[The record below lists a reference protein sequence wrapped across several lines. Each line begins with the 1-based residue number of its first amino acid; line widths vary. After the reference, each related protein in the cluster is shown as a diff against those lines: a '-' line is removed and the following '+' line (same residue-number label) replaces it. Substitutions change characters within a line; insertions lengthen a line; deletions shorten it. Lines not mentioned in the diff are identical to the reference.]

1 MTLLTTTK
9 ISVSQFKHKDVL
21 PGAWLVVGLLSFVG
35 TLNYLDRT
43 TITTM
48 RDSIMASIPIT
59 NAQFG
64 LLTSVFLWVYGFS
77 SPFVGF
83 LADRF
88 SKSKVVIISLI
99 VWSLATFLTGFSTTF
114 DELLATR
121 ILMGISEA
129 SYIPASLALI
139 MDYHRGSTRS
149 LATGINMIGLMVGSS
164 LGFLGGWIAEKHNW
178 NVAFHLFGIIGIVYS
193 LLLIFVLRD
202 APKGRLT
209 EEDIRKRQ
217 KMRFSDALKS
227 LLRRRSF
234 ILMII
239 FWALLGVVG
248 WLIVGWLPSYFQDH
262 FNLSQSIAGL
272 YATGFLY
279 PSGIVG
285 LLLGGFVADRW
296 NKHNSRGRILTPVI
310 GLCVAAPSI
319 FIASYTGVLPLAILF
334 FIVYFLSRTFTDAN
348 LMPILSMVAESNHR
362 ATGYGILNL
371 FATVVGGIGIYV
383 GGALKDSD
391 VGFNV
396 VFQCASVLLL
406 VCAGLLYFVKPG
418 IIKAD
423 G

>member
-1 MTLLTTTK
+1 MMLSSATH
-9 ISVSQFKHKDVL
+9 ISLGEPVKKDIL
-21 PGAWLVVGLLSFVG
+21 PGAWLVVALLSFVG

-48 RDSIMASIPIT
+48 RDSIMTSIPMN

-64 LLTSVFLWVYGFS
+64 LLTSVFLWIYGFS

-99 VWSLATFLTGFSTTF
+99 VWSLATMLTGFSKTF

-139 MDYHRGSTRS
+139 MDYHKGSTRS
-149 LATGINMIGLMVGSS
+149 LATGINMVGLMVGSS
-164 LGFLGGWIAEKHNW
+164 LGFLGGWIAEKHTW
-178 NVAFHLFGIIGIVYS
+178 NLAFHIFGVIGIVYS

-202 APKGRLT
+202 APKNTLT
-209 EEDIRKRQ
+209 PEEKQ
-217 KMRFSDALKS
+217 VKKKMRFFDALKS
-227 LLRRRSF
+227 LLSRRSY

-239 FWALLGVVG
+239 FWALLGIVG

-262 FNLSQSIAGL
+262 FNLSQSLAGL
-272 YATGFLY
+272 YATGFIY

-296 NKHNSRGRILTPVI
+296 NKLNPRGRILTPVI

-319 FIASYTGVLPLAILF
+319 FIASYTSILPLAIAF

-348 LMPILSMVAESNHR
+348 LMPILSMVADANHR

-371 FATVVGGIGIYV
+371 FATIVGGIGIYA

-391 VGFNV
+391 IGFNLI
-396 VFQCASVLLL
+396 FQSASILLL
-406 VCAGLLYFVKPG
+406 ICAALLYLVRPD
-418 IIKAD
+418 IKRT
-423 G
+423 